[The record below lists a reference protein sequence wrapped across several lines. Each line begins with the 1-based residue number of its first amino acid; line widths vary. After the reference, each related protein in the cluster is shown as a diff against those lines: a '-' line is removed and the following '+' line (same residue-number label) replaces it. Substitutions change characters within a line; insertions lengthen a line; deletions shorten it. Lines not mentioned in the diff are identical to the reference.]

1 MKRLIGIILGICAA
15 LGCCCIA
22 VSAYAQEDVS
32 ASLTIEV
39 TEDGAVITGCDK
51 SFTGDMIIPDSYNST
66 PVVGIAA
73 RAFSDCIGIE
83 SVIIPN
89 TVISVGEYAF
99 SGCSALK
106 TVDTGDGVSIIGEGA
121 FAYCTSLEK
130 VAISDYVET
139 LEYFTFAECASLDQ
153 IVLGRGVKSVSDG
166 AFYGVEGLRF
176 VFYRGSWD
184 GFDEIDVG
192 SSYNIAF
199 ITATVYYEI
208 DEDALIEDGI
218 YTYSI
223 DSRGA
228 NIYVCDRV
236 AAGVIEVPST
246 LGGYEVAVI
255 SRGAFRDCTG
265 ITRVTLPDT
274 ITTIAVDSFNGCS
287 SLEEINIPK
296 NAVSIA
302 TGVFRNCASLQ
313 DINVSED
320 NPSFTSVDGV
330 MYNKEKTTLYTYP
343 AGRVG
348 PYTIPEGATYITTN
362 AFIDA
367 KGLSGVIFPDGI
379 EEIDSNAFYGCSSL
393 AYVYIPNTVEYI
405 SNRAFSDV
413 NPVIYYS
420 GTEEE
425 WNAVIGAEDLTDM
438 TVNFG
443 AAPPSE
449 LPFSFSN
456 AAFGYGEFW
465 NTCRFTATLNKN
477 YDSDAEPIV
486 IVGVYDEMDDLMDL
500 YTQEVSI
507 DEVGGSVEID
517 CEFNVNGYYC
527 RVFVWDAATNAP
539 LGYDVKVNKI

>member
-1 MKRLIGIILGICAA
+1 MRKIIGIILSICMLIGCCAA
-15 LGCCCIA
+15 A
-22 VSAYAQEDVS
+22 PAYAQEDVL

-51 SFTGDMIIPDSYNST
+51 NYTGDMIIPDSYDST

-83 SVIIPN
+83 NVVIPDSVKSI
-89 TVISVGEYAF
+89 GEYAF
-99 SGCSALK
+99 SGCSAVK
-106 TVDTGDGVSIIGEGA
+106 TIDTGDGVSIIGEGA

-130 VAISDYVET
+130 AAISDYVET
-139 LEYFTFAECASLDQ
+139 LEYFTFAECTSLDQ
-153 IVLGRGVKSVSDG
+153 IVIGKGVKSVSDG
-166 AFYGVEGLRF
+166 AFYGVEGLRA
-176 VFYRGSWD
+176 VLYRGSWD
-184 GFDEIDVG
+184 AYQEIDTG
-192 SSYNIAF
+192 SSYNEAF
-199 ITATVYYEI
+199 RSATIHYEMNE
-208 DEDALIEDGI
+208 DELIEDGI
-218 YTYSI
+218 YTYLI
-223 DSRGA
+223 DNRGA
-228 NIYVCDRV
+228 SIFICDRD
-236 AAGVIEVPST
+236 AAGAIEVPST
-246 LGGYEVAVI
+246 LGGYDVTGTE
-255 SRGAFRDCTG
+255 RGAFRDCTG

-274 ITTIAVDSFNGCS
+274 IVRIGVGSFNGCS

-302 TGVFRNCASLQ
+302 TGVFRNCNSLQ
-313 DINVSED
+313 NINVSED

-330 MYNKEKTTLYTYP
+330 MFNKDKTTLYTYP
-343 AGRVG
+343 AGRLG
-348 PYTIPEGATYITTN
+348 SYTIPEGATYITTN

-367 KGLSGVIFPDGI
+367 KGLSGVILPDGI

-393 AYVYIPNTVEYI
+393 AYVYMPNTVEYI

-425 WNAVIGAEDLTDM
+425 WSAVIGAEDLTDM
-438 TVNFG
+438 TINFG

-449 LPFSFSN
+449 LPFLFSN

-477 YDSDAEPIV
+477 YASDAEPIV
-486 IVGVYDEMDDLMDL
+486 IVGVYDEMGDLMDL

-507 DEVGGSVEID
+507 DEVGGSVEIN